1 MKIIGHRVL
10 SLLYVAV
17 IVGIF
22 AAGSTVLSQT
32 PAKGKYDG
40 SYHGMYNG
48 SFADNSATGPVAFSV
63 ANGAITVT
71 DPGQG
76 SGTVSSS
83 GATTF
88 NGSLG
93 MGNITCK
100 FVGTFQ
106 LSTGK
111 QQGARASGTW
121 SCSGAGQTGKGKWS
135 ADQQ

>member
-1 MKIIGHRVL
+1 MKIMGHRVP
-10 SLLYVAV
+10 SFLYVAA

-22 AAGSTVLSQT
+22 AVGSTVFSQA
-32 PAKGKYDG
+32 PAQGKFDG
-40 SYHGMYNG
+40 SYHGMYSG
-48 SFADNSATGPVAFSV
+48 SFAGNSAAGNVAFSV

-76 SGTVSSS
+76 TGTVSSS

-93 MGNITCK
+93 MGNVTCK
-100 FVGTFQ
+100 FVGAFQ
-106 LSTGK
+106 LPAGK

-135 ADQQ
+135 AAQQ

>member
-1 MKIIGHRVL
+1 MKIIGRRVP

-17 IVGIF
+17 IVGMF
-22 AAGSTVLSQT
+22 AVGLTVFSQA

-48 SFADNSATGPVAFSV
+48 SFAGNPATGPVAFSV
-63 ANGAITVT
+63 ANGDITVT
-71 DPGQG
+71 EPGQG
-76 SGTVSSS
+76 TGTVDSS

-88 NGSLG
+88 SGSLG

-111 QQGARASGTW
+111 QQGAHASGSW

>member
-1 MKIIGHRVL
+1 MKIIAHQVS

-22 AAGSTVLSQT
+22 AVGTTVFSQA
-32 PAKGKYDG
+32 PAKGKFDG
-40 SYHGMYNG
+40 SYRGMYSG
-48 SFADNSATGPVAFSV
+48 SFAGNSATGPVAFSV
-63 ANGAITVT
+63 ASGAITVT

-76 SGTVSSS
+76 KGTVSSS

-100 FVGTFQ
+100 FVGAFQ

-111 QQGARASGTW
+111 PQGARASGSW
-121 SCSGAGQTGKGKWS
+121 SCSGDGQSGKGKWS

>member
-1 MKIIGHRVL
+1 MKIIGRRVP

-17 IVGIF
+17 IVGMF
-22 AAGSTVLSQT
+22 AVGSTVFSQA

-48 SFADNSATGPVAFSV
+48 SFAGNPATGPVAFSV
-63 ANGAITVT
+63 ANGDITVT
-71 DPGQG
+71 EPGQG
-76 SGTVSSS
+76 TGTVDSS

-88 NGSLG
+88 SGSLG

-111 QQGARASGTW
+111 QQGAHASGSW

>member
-1 MKIIGHRVL
+1 MKIIGHRVP
-10 SLLYVAV
+10 SLLYVAA

-22 AAGSTVLSQT
+22 AVGSTVFSQA

-48 SFADNSATGPVAFSV
+48 SFADNTATGPVAFSV

-76 SGTVSSS
+76 TGTVDSS

-88 NGSLG
+88 SGSLG

-111 QQGARASGTW
+111 QRGDHASGSW
-121 SCSGAGQTGKGKWS
+121 SCTGAGQTGKGKWS

>member
-1 MKIIGHRVL
+1 MKITGHRVP
-10 SLLYVAV
+10 SLLYLSV

-22 AAGSTVLSQT
+22 AVGSTLFSQA
-32 PAKGKYDG
+32 PAEGKFDG
-40 SYHGMYNG
+40 SYHGMYSG
-48 SFADNSATGPVAFSV
+48 SFADNSATGTVAFSV

-76 SGTVSSS
+76 KGTVSSS

-93 MGNITCK
+93 MGNVTCK

-106 LSTGK
+106 LPAGK

-121 SCSGAGQTGKGKWS
+121 TCSGAGQTGKGKWS

>member
-1 MKIIGHRVL
+1 MKIIGHRVP
-10 SLLYVAV
+10 SLLYVAA
-17 IVGIF
+17 IIGIF
-22 AAGSTVLSQT
+22 AAGSTVFSQP
-32 PAKGKYDG
+32 PAQGKFDG
-40 SYHGMYNG
+40 SYHGMYSG
-48 SFADNSATGPVAFSV
+48 SFADNSATGTVAFSV

-76 SGTVSSS
+76 KGTVSSS

-93 MGNITCK
+93 MGNVTCK

-106 LSTGK
+106 LPAGK
-111 QQGARASGTW
+111 AHASGTW
-121 SCSGAGQTGKGKWS
+121 TCSGAGQTGKGKWS